1 METLEEEFIPVRE
14 LAGYRLWHL
23 LQKARFFDRESRAVV
38 MSQKEEEAAWVG
50 FCERHKID
58 AVSTSPIP
66 QEYFGCGPLQ
76 LREAAVREARIS
88 KWKEAEFGPHVEGYF
103 EQQKGML
110 EKVVYSLIRVREA
123 GIASEL
129 WFRIHEGEASF
140 AELAPAHAG
149 GAERLTGG
157 IIGPVAL
164 GTAHPALA
172 ERLRTSREGELLKPF
187 AVGGWHLVVRL
198 DKRIP
203 AVLDGQMRA
212 GILEELS
219 RKRMEEYER
228 HGN

>member
-1 METLEEEFIPVRE
+1 MQTPEEEFVPIRE

-23 LQKARFFDRESRAVV
+23 LRKARFFDRMSHGVV
-38 MSQKEEEAAWVG
+38 MSQEEEEAAWIG
-50 FCERHKID
+50 FCERHRID
-58 AVSTSPIP
+58 PVSTSPIP
-66 QEYFGCGPLQ
+66 QEYSGCDPLQ
-76 LREAAVREARIS
+76 LREAAVREARIT
-88 KWKEAEFGPHVEGYF
+88 KWKDAEFGPHVEGYF
-103 EQQKGML
+103 ELQKARL
-110 EKVVYSLIRVREA
+110 EKVVYSLLRVRDA

-172 ERLRTSREGELLKPF
+172 ERLRTSREGEILKPF

-219 RKRMEEYER
+219 RRRMEEHER
-228 HGN
+228 HAN